1 MGVQVIPAEDADM
14 DRIFE
19 IACIA
24 FARNEPLWDVMW
36 PNHWQD
42 TGRQKGAARMRAI
55 RNTTPSTTYLKAVDE
70 ETGVIMGMA
79 KWNKFD
85 NASYVTDLDN
95 PQPAGN
101 HWETEDESSYAAVM
115 TQLFLAERD
124 AAIRRTG
131 GHLVS
136 LDILTIDP
144 AYQRRGVGDALVKWG
159 TKLADEMG
167 VEAVVE
173 SSVFGK
179 GLYEKN
185 GYVFVKDV
193 VARAPDA
200 KWKDKSFGG
209 FAWMVRPKK
218 QAS

>member
-1 MGVQVIPAEDADM
+1 MGIQVLPAEDADM

-24 FARNEPLWDVMW
+24 FDRNEPLWDAMW
-36 PNHWQD
+36 PNHWLD

-55 RNTTPSTTYLKAVDE
+55 RTSTPSTTYLKAVDE
-70 ETGVIMGMA
+70 ESGIIMGMA
-79 KWNKFD
+79 KWNIFD
-85 NASYVTDLDN
+85 DLSYSTNLDN
-95 PQPAGN
+95 PPQPAGD
-101 HWETEDESSYAAVM
+101 HWENEDEASFAALM
-115 TQLFLAERD
+115 TKLFLDERN
-124 AAIRRTG
+124 AAIRKNG

-159 TKLADEMG
+159 TKVADDMR

-193 VARAPDA
+193 VAKAPDA
-200 KWKDKSFGG
+200 KWKDRAEGR

-218 QAS
+218 Q